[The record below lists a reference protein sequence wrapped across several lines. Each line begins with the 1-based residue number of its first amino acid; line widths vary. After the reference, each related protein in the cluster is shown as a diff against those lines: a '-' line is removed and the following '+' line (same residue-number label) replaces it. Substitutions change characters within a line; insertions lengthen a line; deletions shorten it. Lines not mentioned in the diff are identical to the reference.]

1 MPGTGAGLVVVA
13 IVALCIVAVCWLLLP
28 FLIMGTKPLL
38 RDLLRQQQRTNTLLE
53 TLIEETRRAKR
64 TP

>member
-1 MPGTGAGLVVVA
+1 MAETGAGLIVVA
-13 IVALCIVAVCWLLLP
+13 FIALCVVAVCWLLLP
-28 FLIMGTKPLL
+28 FLIIGTKPLL

-64 TP
+64 IP